1 MTAREFLAAVQQ
13 RADDPRAKYHHK
25 PCSAPV
31 CGSRHCQT
39 ARDRDVLAAAR
50 TAALDLADRADR
62 FDGYA
67 DPEGVVTTDALRA
80 AITAALTPKE
90 NDRG

>member
-1 MTAREFLAAVQQ
+1 MSTAREFLAAVQQ
-13 RADDPRAKYHHK
+13 RANAATPQA
-25 PCSAPV
+25 V
-31 CGSRHCQT
+31 
-39 ARDRDVLAAAR
+39 RDEPWVAQALAADSTVLVAAL

-80 AITAALTPKE
+80 VITAALTPKE
-90 NDRG
+90 NDS